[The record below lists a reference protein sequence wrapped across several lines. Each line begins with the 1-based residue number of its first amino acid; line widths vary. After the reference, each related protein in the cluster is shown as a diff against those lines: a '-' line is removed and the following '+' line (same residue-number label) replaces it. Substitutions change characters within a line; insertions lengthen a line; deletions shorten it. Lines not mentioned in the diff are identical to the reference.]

1 MSVDL
6 VSGFPKNLA
15 YTLKQLSNFTK
26 QTVKVIPD
34 RVNAIN
40 FGDVSRFKL
49 PASAMIGTFGLQ
61 TQFLYNATL
70 SLHFR

>member
-15 YTLKQLSNFTK
+15 YTLEQLSNFTK

-34 RVNAIN
+34 WVNAIN
-40 FGDVSRFKL
+40 FGDVRRRQPL
-49 PASAMIGTFGLQ
+49 
-61 TQFLYNATL
+61 
-70 SLHFR
+70 